1 MVICFLGDSLTQG
14 IGDALALGWVG
25 RLAQASFVVDETRA
39 TALTVCNLGLR
50 GDSSLRVAARWREEA
65 DRRRRPGEDMA
76 FVFSFGAADRPQ
88 QVARAAALEATR
100 GMLDEAKALGRTL
113 FITPPPAHNADWA
126 ALNRELGL
134 GLLDLCAQLGVPA
147 FDLYPPLAAST
158 AYLASLAAGDGIHPD
173 AAGYDEMAAHLRGWQ
188 PLRELMGI

>member
-25 RLAQASFVVDETRA
+25 RLAQASFAVDETRV

-50 GDSSLRVAARWREEA
+50 GDSSLRLAARWREET

-88 QVARAAALEATR
+88 QVARAAALDATR
-100 GMLDEAKALGRTL
+100 GMLAEAQALGRTL
-113 FITPPPAHNADWA
+113 LITPPPAHNADWA

-134 GLLDLCAQLGVPA
+134 GMLDLCAQLDVPA
-147 FDLYPPLAAST
+147 FDLHPPLAASA
-158 AYLASLAAGDGIHPD
+158 AYMASLAAGDGIHPD
-173 AAGYDEMAAHLRGWQ
+173 AAGYDEMANHLRGWQ
-188 PLRELMGI
+188 PLREFMGI